1 MKRLVL
7 TFLLAVVVLTVSGCS
22 DGMDEEPR
30 ADTSKMFVRVEN
42 CGSFDIMYDKDTKV
56 MYTVN
61 SSGYPYGNVTL
72 LVNSDGTPKIW
83 KGRWKHERL
92 VWRYEKKIKITVGL
106 TANLDCQKKGKS
118 VW

>member
-30 ADTSKMFVRVEN
+30 ADTSKMFTRVET
-42 CGSFDIMYDKDTKV
+42 CGSFEVIYDKDTKV
-56 MYTVN
+56 MYVVSLASYN
-61 SSGYPYGNVTL
+61 CGNVTL

-83 KGRWKHERL
+83 KGR
-92 VWRYEKKIKITVGL
+92 
-106 TANLDCQKKGKS
+106 
-118 VW
+118 

>member
-30 ADTSKMFVRVEN
+30 ADTSKMFTRVET
-42 CGSFDIMYDKDTKV
+42 CGSFEVVYDKDTKV
-56 MYTVN
+56 MYVVSLASYN
-61 SSGYPYGNVTL
+61 CGNVTL

-83 KGRWKHERL
+83 KGR
-92 VWRYEKKIKITVGL
+92 
-106 TANLDCQKKGKS
+106 
-118 VW
+118 

>member
-7 TFLLAVVVLTVSGCS
+7 AFLLAVAVLTVSGCS

-30 ADTSKMFVRVEN
+30 ADASKMFVSIEN

-56 MYTVN
+56 MYTV
-61 SSGYPYGNVTL
+61 SSSSYNYGSVTL

-83 KGRWKHERL
+83 KGQ
-92 VWRYEKKIKITVGL
+92 ITW
-106 TANLDCQKKGKS
+106 Q
-118 VW
+118 